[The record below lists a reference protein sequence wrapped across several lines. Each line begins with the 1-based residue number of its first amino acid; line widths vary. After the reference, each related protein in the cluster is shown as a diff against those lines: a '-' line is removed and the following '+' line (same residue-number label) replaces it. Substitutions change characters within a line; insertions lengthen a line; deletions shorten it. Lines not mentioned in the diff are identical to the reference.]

1 MLIYSCCAQAKTI
14 DNGLMRLLITFTLL
28 TICLTAIGQTTS
40 TNDNSWFRIDTLIAP
55 ILDRRQKTLPEGV
68 YGNIDTE
75 IKYTDSIG
83 NRVIIQNSG
92 PRGGWG
98 FTDVSG
104 IRFGHRVFWTR
115 VINEADTPLELTI
128 TFPADS
134 FALPGPD
141 SYMKVFL
148 HPDGLTQESK
158 ISFNG
163 WKATDYAGKLFQDTT
178 SLKSLCHIPTK
189 LQKTINPKGALLFY
203 TVVLR
208 HHQRGI
214 NSPRAGFVLKK
225 RGLFYKITEFGSA
238 LIPCGQIVFKK

>member
-1 MLIYSCCAQAKTI
+1 
-14 DNGLMRLLITFTLL
+14 MRLLVTFTLL
-28 TICLTAIGQTTS
+28 TICLTAIGQTFPTKK
-40 TNDNSWFRIDTLIAP
+40 DSWFHVDTLIEP
-55 ILDRRQKTLPEGV
+55 ILDRRQKTLPEGS

-75 IKYTDSIG
+75 IKYTVSKG
-83 NRVIIQNSG
+83 NSVIIQNSG
-92 PRGGWG
+92 PRGGSG

-148 HPDGLTQESK
+148 HPDGLIQESK
-158 ISFNG
+158 TSFDG
-163 WKATDYAGKLFQDTT
+163 GKATDYAGKLFWDTT

-189 LQKTINPKGALLFY
+189 LQKTINPKEALLFY

-208 HHQRGI
+208 HHQGVI
-214 NSPRAGFVLKK
+214 NSPRAGFVLKQE
-225 RGLFYKITEFGSA
+225 GLFYKITEFGSA
-238 LIPCGQIVFKK
+238 SIPCGEIVFKN

>member
-1 MLIYSCCAQAKTI
+1 MNQSW
-14 DNGLMRLLITFTLL
+14 
-28 TICLTAIGQTTS
+28 IG
-40 TNDNSWFRIDTLIAP
+40 DK
-55 ILDRRQKTLPEGV
+55 KTLPEGS

-75 IKYTDSIG
+75 IKYTDATG
-83 NRVIIQNSG
+83 NSVIIQNSG

-98 FTDVSG
+98 FTDATG

-115 VINEADTPLELTI
+115 VINEANTPLELTI

-134 FALPGPD
+134 FALPDPD

-158 ISFNG
+158 TSFDG
-163 WKATDYAGKLFQDTT
+163 RKATDYALKLFLDTT
-178 SLKSLCHIPTK
+178 SLKSLCHIATK
-189 LQKTINPKGALLFY
+189 LQRTINPKGELLFY

-214 NSPRAGFVLKK
+214 NSPRAGLVL
-225 RGLFYKITEFGSA
+225 RQQGLFYTITEFGSA
-238 LIPCGQIVFKK
+238 LIPCGQVAFKKSRW

>member
-1 MLIYSCCAQAKTI
+1 VRKPSKQ
-14 DNGLMRLLITFTLL
+14 NGDRIMKLLTAFTLL
-28 TICLTAIGQTTS
+28 TICLTAIGQTIS
-40 TNDNSWFRIDTLIAP
+40 TKKEDGFRIDTLIQP
-55 ILDRRQKTLPEGV
+55 ILGRIQKTPPDHS

-83 NRVIIQNSG
+83 NSVMIQNSG

-98 FTDVSG
+98 FTDASG

-115 VINEADTPLELTI
+115 VINETNIPVELTI

-158 ISFNG
+158 TSFDG
-163 WKATDYAGKLFQDTT
+163 GKATDYAGKLFRDTT
-178 SLKSLCHIPTK
+178 SLKPLCHMATK
-189 LQKTINPKGALLFY
+189 LQKTIKPKEALLFY

-214 NSPRAGFVLKK
+214 NSPRAGFVLKQQ
-225 RGLFYKITEFGSA
+225 GLFYKITEFGSA
-238 LIPCGQIVFKK
+238 LIPCGQIVFKD